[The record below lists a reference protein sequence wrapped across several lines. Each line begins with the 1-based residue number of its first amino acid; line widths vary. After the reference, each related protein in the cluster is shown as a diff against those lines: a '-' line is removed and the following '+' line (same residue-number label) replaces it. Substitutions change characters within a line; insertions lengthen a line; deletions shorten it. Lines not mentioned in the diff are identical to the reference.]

1 MPGMVD
7 CEMMIDAAATI
18 ILLDVLKD
26 STGKHALGLI
36 VMY

>member
-26 STGKHALGLI
+26 STGILNT
-36 VMY
+36 V

>member
-18 ILLDVLKD
+18 IVLDVLKD
-26 STGKHALGLI
+26 SPGILNT
-36 VMY
+36 V